1 MGILLTAEELFQ
13 IAAQLES
20 YGQSYYLELADQVT
34 DAKLSELFDSL
45 AAEEEQH
52 YKQFTEYYK
61 QATQKDWKISKV
73 DEETADYIEALLG
86 VRLFTPE
93 KGGEKE
99 AATIHAPNDVLS
111 TALAME
117 KDALL
122 FYRELVEMIS
132 PELCPAIR
140 MIINQERSHI
150 TRLQEMLDSTPA

>member
-1 MGILLTAEELFQ
+1 MMPHSVERTSDGPLRKVLLIRLHFLAIQ
-13 IAAQLES
+13 IP
-20 YGQSYYLELADQVT
+20 
-34 DAKLSELFDSL
+34 FM
-45 AAEEEQH
+45 H
-52 YKQFTEYYK
+52 
-61 QATQKDWKISKV
+61 I
-73 DEETADYIEALLG
+73 
-86 VRLFTPE
+86 P
-93 KGGEKE
+93 
-99 AATIHAPNDVLS
+99 